1 MKVDY
6 NTALRNASAAMY
18 GNSTYNMKAN
28 GASDATAYIKGLNKS
43 GKLSDKNTSKLLKQ
57 LGLA

>member
-1 MKVDY
+1 
-6 NTALRNASAAMY
+6 MY
-18 GNSTYNMKAN
+18 GNSTYGMKAN